1 MNDFHN
7 RVDYLLGI
15 LFYMAVV
22 DATEGYLF
30 HLLVDQLARLIKQA
44 GSACVGAL
52 IDCKIIVQCY
62 MLELAMA
69 DIIRVD
75 GYAFAN

>member
-1 MNDFHN
+1 MLDMA
-7 RVDYLLGI
+7 VTDAMKCY
-15 LFYMAVV
+15 LFY
-22 DATEGYLF
+22 
-30 HLLVDQLARLIKQA
+30 LLVDQVTRLIKQA

-62 MLELAMA
+62 MLELDMA

-75 GYAFAN
+75 VNVYLLISAISS